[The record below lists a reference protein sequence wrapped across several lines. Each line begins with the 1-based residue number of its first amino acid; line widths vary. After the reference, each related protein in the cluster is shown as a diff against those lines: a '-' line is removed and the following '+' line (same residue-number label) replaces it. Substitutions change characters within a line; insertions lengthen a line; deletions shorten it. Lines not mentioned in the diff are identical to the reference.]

1 MKRLVHYKLR
11 KESWWLTTSG
21 IFMGIAFFLQALDFL
36 ALRAG
41 ENVSGGQLVLFMI
54 IPMLLEAAWF
64 VLVREK
70 VCDRAEVTGIV
81 GGLLCLTLLVQ
92 TLFAGNFLL
101 ILIGILMFALAA
113 AVIVLITW
121 GFIHHRALGM
131 LVFFAVAVVRVML
144 YGALPAVFSWNAM
157 ALIQEIPVIFVIL
170 AMMLFFRGIYA
181 QKAK

>member
-21 IFMGIAFFLQALDFL
+21 VFMGIAFFLQALDFL
-36 ALRAG
+36 ALRSDQ
-41 ENVSGGQLVLFMI
+41 NISGGQLVLFMI
-54 IPMLLEAAWF
+54 LPMVLEAAWF

-70 VCDRAEVTGIV
+70 LCDRAEVTGII

-92 TLFAGNFLL
+92 TLFSGNFLL
-101 ILIGILMFALAA
+101 TIVGIGMFALAA

-131 LVFFAVAVVRVML
+131 LVFFAGAVVRVML
-144 YGALPAVFSWNAM
+144 YGALYAVFSLNVM
-157 ALIQEIPVIFVIL
+157 ALVQELPVICAIL